1 MKSKVSKFFEV
12 KIQYQKTLEDGKEK
26 KVTEQ
31 YVVEALSFTEAET
44 RIIEEMT
51 PYIDGEFDIVSEK
64 IAPYNEIFLSDNYY
78 TDDKW
83 FVSKVAFITIDE
95 KTEKE
100 KKQTFRYLVQAAT
113 SELALDYTKEMLSH
127 GMSDYRIDAVQDTP
141 TLDVFLYEVKKE
153 VVETPEENAA
163 DNDF

>member
-1 MKSKVSKFFEV
+1 MESRVSKFYEV
-12 KIQYQKTLEDGKEK
+12 KIQYQKMLEDGKEK

-31 YVVEALSFTEAET
+31 YVVEAFSFTEAEK
-44 RIIEEMT
+44 RITEEMSA
-51 PYIDGEFDIVSEK
+51 YIHDSFDVVAEK
-64 IAPYNEIFLSDNYY
+64 IAPYNEIFLSDR
-78 TDDKW
+78 TDDDKW
-83 FVSKVAFITIDE
+83 FISKVGFITLDE
-95 KTEKE
+95 RTEKE

-113 SELALDYTKEMLSH
+113 SELALDYTKEMFSH

-163 DNDF
+163 DNDL

>member
-1 MKSKVSKFFEV
+1 MKSKVSKYYEV
-12 KIQYQKTLEDGKEK
+12 KIQYQKMQEDGREK

-31 YVVEALSFTEAET
+31 YVVEALTFTEAES

-51 PYIDGEFDIVSEK
+51 PYISGEFDVVSEK
-64 IAPYNEIFLSDNYY
+64 IAPYNEIFLSDR
-78 TDDKW
+78 TDDDKW
-83 FVSKVAFITIDE
+83 FISKVGFITLDE
-95 KTEKE
+95 RTDKE

-113 SELALDYTKEMLSH
+113 SELALDYTKEMFSH
-127 GMSDYRIDAVQDTP
+127 GMSDYSIEAVQDTP

-153 VVETPEENAA
+153 VAETPEKNAD

>member
-1 MKSKVSKFFEV
+1 MKSKVSKYYEV
-12 KIQYQKTLEDGKEK
+12 KIQYDKTQEDGKEK

-31 YVVEALSFTEAET
+31 YVVEALSFTEAES

-51 PYIDGEFDIVSEK
+51 PYISGEFDVVSEK

-83 FVSKVAFITIDE
+83 FVSKVAFIAIDE

-163 DNDF
+163 DNDV

>member
-1 MKSKVSKFFEV
+1 MKSRVSKYYEV
-12 KIQYQKTLEDGKEK
+12 KIQYQKMQEDGKEK

-31 YVVEALSFTEAET
+31 YVVEALSFTEAES

-51 PYIDGEFDIVSEK
+51 PYISGEFDVVAEK
-64 IAPYNEIFLSDNYY
+64 IATYNEIFLSDR
-78 TDDKW
+78 TDDDKW
-83 FVSKVAFITIDE
+83 FISKVGFITLDE
-95 KTEKE
+95 RTDKE

-113 SELALDYTKEMLSH
+113 SELALDYTKEMFSH
-127 GMSDYRIDAVQDTP
+127 GMSDYSIEAVQDTP
-141 TLDVFLYEVKKE
+141 TLDVFLYEVKKD

>member
-12 KIQYQKTLEDGKEK
+12 KIQYQEMQEDGKEK

-31 YVVEALSFTEAET
+31 YVVEALSFTEAES

-51 PYIDGEFDIVSEK
+51 PFIDGDFDVVSEK
-64 IAPYNEIFLSDNYY
+64 IAPYNEIILSDKSD
-78 TDDKW
+78 DDKW
-83 FVSKVAFITIDE
+83 FISKVGFITIDE

>member
-1 MKSKVSKFFEV
+1 MKSRVSKFYEV
-12 KIQYQKTLEDGKEK
+12 KVQYRKMLEDGKEK

-31 YVVEALSFTEAET
+31 YVVEALSFTEAES

-51 PYIDGEFDIVSEK
+51 PFIDGDFDVVSEK
-64 IAPYNEIFLSDNYY
+64 IAPYNEILLSDSYS
-78 TDDKW
+78 DDKW

-113 SELALDYTKEMLSH
+113 SELALDYTKEMFSY
-127 GMSDYRIDAVQDTP
+127 GMSDYSIDSVHDTP
-141 TLDVFLYEVKKE
+141 TLDVFLHEVKKE

>member
-1 MKSKVSKFFEV
+1 MISRVSKFFEV
-12 KIQYQKTLEDGKEK
+12 NIQYYKMQEDGKEK

-31 YVVEALSFTEAET
+31 YVVEALSFAEAET

-51 PYIDGEFDIVSEK
+51 PYISGEFDVVSEK
-64 IAPYNEIFLSDNYY
+64 IAPFNEIFLSDR
-78 TDDKW
+78 TDDDKW
-83 FVSKVAFITIDE
+83 FISKVAFITIDE

-127 GMSDYRIDAVQDTP
+127 GMSEYCIDAVQDTP

-153 VVETPEENAA
+153 VAETPEK
-163 DNDF
+163 DCRR

>member
-1 MKSKVSKFFEV
+1 MISRVSKFYEV
-12 KIQYQKTLEDGKEK
+12 KIQYQEMQDDGKEK

-44 RIIEEMT
+44 RITEEMT
-51 PYIDGEFDIVSEK
+51 PFISGDFDVVSEK
-64 IAPYNEIFLSDNYY
+64 IAPFNEIFLSDNS

-83 FVSKVAFITIDE
+83 FISKVSFITIDE

-127 GMSDYRIDAVQDTP
+127 GMSDYCIEAVQDTP
-141 TLDVFLYEVKKE
+141 TLDVFLCEAKKE

>member
-1 MKSKVSKFFEV
+1 MISRVSKFYEV
-12 KIQYQKTLEDGKEK
+12 KVQYQKMQDDGKEK

-31 YVVEALSFTEAET
+31 YVVEALSFTEAEA
-44 RIIEEMT
+44 RITEEMT
-51 PYIDGEFDIVSEK
+51 PYISGDFDIVSEK
-64 IAPYNEIFLSDNYY
+64 IAPYNEIFLSDNS

-83 FVSKVAFITIDE
+83 FVSKVGFITLDE
-95 KTEKE
+95 KTAKE
-100 KKQTFRYLVQAAT
+100 KKQTFRYLVQART
-113 SELALDYTKEMLSH
+113 SELAMDYTKEMLSH
-127 GMSDYRIDAVQDTP
+127 GMYDYSIEAVQDTP

>member
-1 MKSKVSKFFEV
+1 MKSRVSKYYEV
-12 KIQYQKTLEDGKEK
+12 KIQYHKMQEDGKEK

-31 YVVEALSFTEAET
+31 YVVEALSFTEAES

-51 PYIDGEFDIVSEK
+51 PYISGEFDVVSEK
-64 IAPYNEIFLSDNYY
+64 IAPYNEIFLSDR
-78 TDDKW
+78 TDDDKW
-83 FVSKVAFITIDE
+83 FISKVGFITLDE
-95 KTEKE
+95 RTDKE
-100 KKQTFRYLVQAAT
+100 KKQTFHYLVQAAT
-113 SELALDYTKEMLSH
+113 SELALDYTKEMFSH
-127 GMSDYRIDAVQDTP
+127 GMSEYCIEAVQDTP

>member
-1 MKSKVSKFFEV
+1 MKSKVSKYYEV
-12 KIQYQKTLEDGKEK
+12 KIQYHKMQEDGKEK

-31 YVVEALSFTEAET
+31 YVVEALSFTEAES

-51 PYIDGEFDIVSEK
+51 PYISGEFDVVSEK
-64 IAPYNEIFLSDNYY
+64 IAPYNEIFLSDR
-78 TDDKW
+78 TDDDKW
-83 FVSKVAFITIDE
+83 FISKVGFITLDE
-95 KTEKE
+95 RTDKE

-113 SELALDYTKEMLSH
+113 SKLALDYTNEMFSH
-127 GMSDYRIDAVQDTP
+127 GMSDYSIEAVQDTP
-141 TLDVFLYEVKKE
+141 TLDVFLHEVKKE

>member
-1 MKSKVSKFFEV
+1 MKSRVSKFYEV
-12 KIQYQKTLEDGKEK
+12 KVQYQKMQEDGKEK

-31 YVVEALSFTEAET
+31 YVVEALSFTEAEA

-64 IAPYNEIFLSDNYY
+64 IAPYNEIFLSDKS

-95 KTEKE
+95 KTAKE
-100 KKQTFRYLVQAAT
+100 KKQTFRYLVQAET
-113 SELALDYTKEMLSH
+113 SEIALDYTKTMLH
-127 GMSDYRIDAVQDTP
+127 QCLSDYSIDSVHDTP